1 MSRKIEPQDRKER
14 EQTDEAGLMARDDM
28 RGAGGRSTTVT
39 LPGRMMTI
47 ARGNSRT
54 FILPPRSSSVVS
66 IGSARVANRRS
77 SVLTT
82 DEAAANRS
90 QAQQGVEK
98 RLADPL
104 ASRIFPSMSVQSRRS
119 KRSQGLFPRWRKS
132 LPEIR
137 NVGER
142 P

>member
-1 MSRKIEPQDRKER
+1 MIRKIEPQDRKER
-14 EQTDEAGLMARDDM
+14 EQTGEAGRMTRDDM

-39 LPGRMMTI
+39 LPGRMMTT
-47 ARGNSRT
+47 AFGNSRT
-54 FILPPRSSSVVS
+54 FICPSRSSFVVS

-90 QAQQGVEK
+90 QARQGVEK
-98 RLADPL
+98 RLADPF
-104 ASRIFPSMSVQSRRS
+104 ASRIFPSMSIQSQRS